1 MTSEEEP
8 ADVCCVLN
16 FQRFYSKFNDATHQ
30 KHLRIKFVC
39 RNVVTSLWVASAT
52 TIPRSRQCSKKLS
65 WTAPETLIASA
76 LHPSPLLNRRFI
88 AKNLKG
94 KS

>member
-30 KHLRIKFVC
+30 KHLR
-39 RNVVTSLWVASAT
+39 NVVTSLWVASAT
-52 TIPRSRQCSKKLS
+52 TVSRSRERLKKLP
-65 WTAPETLIASA
+65 WVPPETLMVVSYTHYI
-76 LHPSPLLNRRFI
+76 
-88 AKNLKG
+88 
-94 KS
+94 